1 MIIKWFT
8 FNSLT
13 KQWKM
18 YHELHSPVNLVAT
31 QWAFMTLYLQSEKKR
46 LSIFLALF
54 TFAGASREKE
64 INFLKKEFSTITRFV
79 QFFLVHFAKKF
90 ISLID
95 LDEKLLNKVKNVEL
109 KRKKR
114 VAIVLKMRK
123 SRRHLK

>member
-1 MIIKWFT
+1 MSFHDFISSKR
-8 FNSLT
+8 
-13 KQWKM
+13 
-18 YHELHSPVNLVAT
+18 
-31 QWAFMTLYLQSEKKR
+31 KKR
-46 LSIFLALF
+46 FSIFLALF
-54 TFAGASREKE
+54 AFAGASREKE

-79 QFFLVHFAKKF
+79 QFFSVHFAKKF

-109 KRKKR
+109 NEKKKR